1 MAILQNPDFLSGLSY
16 VSFFCLFFKV
26 LNCVVPENIH
36 TSHTGGTGNSE
47 GEGGV
52 KGPGISRGV
61 GG

>member
-16 VSFFCLFFKV
+16 VSSYFSRF

-36 TSHTGGTGNSE
+36 TSPTGGLEIPRGR
-47 GEGGV
+47 GV